1 VEIGAIKLLNRVERR
16 REREERD
23 DLDREEDMIER
34 N

>member
-1 VEIGAIKLLNRVERR
+1 VLLSFSIELREE
-16 REREERD
+16 EREERD

>member
-1 VEIGAIKLLNRVERR
+1 MKLVLLSFSIELREE
-16 REREERD
+16 EREERD